1 MSPSRPHRS
10 RTGSA
15 WARILLLT
23 ALLLGFGAM
32 HTLGHLQHEAH
43 APAGPYG
50 GLAEPTA
57 APPASGHGDRWAGSA
72 EAPASGHAP
81 GTARAPAA
89 DHTAPAGA
97 HSAVWEDRVQLPEL
111 DPTSA
116 CLALAAFTAVLLGV
130 GAVAFTRWP
139 VVPVNPVDPALCS
152 ARPPLPGPARPSL
165 ARLQVLRV

>member
-43 APAGPYG
+43 ASAGAYG

-57 APPASGHGDRWAGSA
+57 AP
-72 EAPASGHAP
+72 HAP
-81 GTARAPAA
+81 PVSGDVSEAIRAPAT

-97 HSAVWEDRVQLPEL
+97 HSAVWDDQVQLPEL

-139 VVPVNPVDPALCS
+139 VVPVNPADPALRS
-152 ARPPLPGPARPSL
+152 VRPPLPGPAKPSL